1 MTSQEVLREPDEASQ
16 GRSLPSTLDY
26 PTEVSH
32 WSQNHGPILFAIT
45 AFTLIV
51 GYGVIFFSSTEL
63 KDYTKPL
70 VPNNF
75 VPDEEASQPA
85 DPASDE
91 STNEEAETN
100 TNPAAV
106 EEVEAD

>member
-16 GRSLPSTLDY
+16 GRSLPPALDY
-26 PTEVSH
+26 PGEVSH

-51 GYGVIFFSSTEL
+51 GYGVIFFNSTEV
-63 KDYTKPL
+63 KDHSKPL

-75 VPDEEASQPA
+75 VPDDEAGFPDDSGIVEPT
-85 DPASDE
+85 DE
-91 STNEEAETN
+91 GAETN
-100 TNPAAV
+100 LTPAAT
-106 EEVEAD
+106 EKTEAD